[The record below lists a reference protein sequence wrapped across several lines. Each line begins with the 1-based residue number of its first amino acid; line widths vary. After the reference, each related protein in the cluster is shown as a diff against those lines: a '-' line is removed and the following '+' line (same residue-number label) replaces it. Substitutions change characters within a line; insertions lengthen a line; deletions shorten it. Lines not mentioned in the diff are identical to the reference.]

1 MEKTLIVERQLES
14 EFYKLYNETRLMLI
28 KELEYNN
35 GLGRVV
41 AVYYAQLILN
51 LVYVCLFCR
60 RH

>member
-14 EFYKLYNETRLMLI
+14 EFYKLYNEIRLMLI

-41 AVYYAQLILN
+41 AVYYA
-51 LVYVCLFCR
+51 R
-60 RH
+60 